1 MANVLEK
8 IKMLIAS
15 CIIAD
20 INITEDFT
28 LSLFKNEIIFFD
40 KMNQKT
46 SFTSILVT
54 NSEVKFTMADKFT
67 ISINCDDELTVASN
81 AGNVIELDIAE
92 KENVSNSI
100 TLCINMIEKSIRDYE
115 ILRGKKHDQIKEEFF
130 KLLISPDKTEEVLD
144 ELY

>member
-1 MANVLEK
+1 
-8 IKMLIAS
+8 
-15 CIIAD
+15 
-20 INITEDFT
+20 
-28 LSLFKNEIIFFD
+28 
-40 KMNQKT
+40 
-46 SFTSILVT
+46 
-54 NSEVKFTMADKFT
+54 MADKFT